1 MYCIVK
7 LPRRGEY
14 RTVQLPRRGECST
27 ALSIRIMYRTVQLPI
42 RGEYSTNELD
52 QWESK
57 VQLKAATNRAKNQFL
72 NKDEKC
78 KLIFFLI
85 LNLLHKLR
93 FSLYWSTHPTLFPC
107 INLLPSKRWNFKLRD
122 IYSRHYRTKL

>member
-1 MYCIVK
+1 
-7 LPRRGEY
+7 
-14 RTVQLPRRGECST
+14 
-27 ALSIRIMYRTVQLPI
+27 MYRTVQLPI

-57 VQLKAATNRAKNQFL
+57 VQLKAATNIAKNQFL

-85 LNLLHKLR
+85 LNLLHKGSVYTGVPTRLY
-93 FSLYWSTHPTLFPC
+93 SLVLTCYHPNVEISNSEIYIPDITEQNCRVQRYIFPTLQ
-107 INLLPSKRWNFKLRD
+107 NKTVEYRD